1 MATPTNMESL
11 QSIVSSIDK
20 FSPKFYKSLVKNGNN
35 NLVCSP
41 ISVSM
46 VLSMAAF
53 GAYGETQKEL
63 RMGLNLLTTDEE
75 IKRGIQSLTDT
86 LNSIEASELQLA
98 NKMFTNTGF
107 EVNPEFRNITE
118 TFFRSTTQSIDFR
131 NTLTAC
137 QIINNWCEKQ
147 TNNRIRDVMKPSSIS
162 SDTRLILVN
171 AVYFKG
177 TWKTS
182 FRKAH
187 TQSKFF
193 YINEQTKKLISMMHV
208 TGNYNHAKVPNLNAH
223 YIELPYNSNSSTDAI
238 SMFVILPIAI
248 SGLEEIEK
256 NLEEINFKKLHEN
269 NYSIKINLQLP
280 KFKIT
285 SINDMFTMN
294 ADFRRISES
303 EQLNIDNVFQKAF
316 LEVNE
321 EGTVAAAVTT
331 TQVMFGCARP
341 LPPLEVVVNRP
352 FFCAIVA
359 TNTGTQLFN
368 ARVIDPITI

>member
-162 SDTRLILVN
+162 SDTRLIL
-171 AVYFKG
+171 
-177 TWKTS
+177 
-182 FRKAH
+182 
-187 TQSKFF
+187 
-193 YINEQTKKLISMMHV
+193 QTKKLISMMHV

-285 SINDMFTMN
+285 SEFDLKNTLQKIGINDMFTMN